1 MCGIAGYIGQQT
13 DMAPE
18 RVLRSMC
25 DSLLH
30 RGPDDGGVLLDE
42 SGLVGLGHRRLSV
55 VDLSMAGH
63 QPMHSGSGRYVIV
76 FNGEIYNH
84 ILLRKELAGA
94 VPSIA
99 WQGHSDTETL
109 LACFDAWGITPTLTR
124 CVGMFA
130 LAVWD
135 KKNRTLSLSRD
146 RMGEKPLYYGWCN
159 GGFVFGSELKALR
172 KYPGF
177 SNALSRDA
185 LTLYFRH
192 SYIPAP
198 YAIYQDIYKLEPGC
212 LLTLCQSS
220 AQQMPEQVPRAGC
233 THKGLTISRYWSLQ
247 EQAVAGLSAPQQD
260 NQACLAALETVLKE
274 SIQLQSIADVPLGAF
289 LSGGLDSS
297 LIVALMQLQSSRPV
311 RTFTIGFAE
320 QGYNEAEYAKKVA
333 AHLQTEHTE
342 LYLDSRQAMDVIP
355 LLPEL
360 YDEPFADS
368 SQIPAFLIARM
379 AREHVTVALSGDG
392 GDELFGG
399 YNRYFWAPGIWQKIS
414 WLPYTLR
421 QSILRSAAGLSNIFS
436 RAQSGAHRV
445 IPQKMRVALFNEKI
459 HKLRHR
465 LQSVHNIDDFYY
477 SLVSEWRNPEDL
489 VIGGREP
496 VTLLTDK
503 DNRPVIETVE
513 QRMMYLDAMTFL
525 PDDILCK
532 VDRAAMAVSLET
544 RVPFL
549 DHRVVEAAWR
559 LPLDM
564 KIRNGQGKWA
574 LRQILYKYVP
584 KELLERPKQG
594 FAIPLGQWLRG
605 PLRDWAE
612 QLLDPGRLA
621 EQGFLRPEP
630 IQQKWTEH
638 LSGKRNWEHSLWSV
652 LMFQAWLEQQQ
663 EYN

>member
-1 MCGIAGYIGQQT
+1 
-13 DMAPE
+13 
-18 RVLRSMC
+18 
-25 DSLLH
+25 
-30 RGPDDGGVLLDE
+30 
-42 SGLVGLGHRRLSV
+42 
-55 VDLSMAGH
+55 
-63 QPMHSGSGRYVIV
+63 
-76 FNGEIYNH
+76 
-84 ILLRKELAGA
+84 
-94 VPSIA
+94 
-99 WQGHSDTETL
+99 
-109 LACFDAWGITPTLTR
+109 
-124 CVGMFA
+124 
-130 LAVWD
+130 
-135 KKNRTLSLSRD
+135 
-146 RMGEKPLYYGWCN
+146 
-159 GGFVFGSELKALR
+159 
-172 KYPGF
+172 
-177 SNALSRDA
+177 

-192 SYIPAP
+192 RYIPAP

-212 LLTLCQSS
+212 LLTLCHSS

-233 THKGLTISRYWSLQ
+233 THKGLTISRYWSLK

-260 NQACLAALETVLKE
+260 NQACLAALEAVLKA
-274 SIQLQSIADVPLGAF
+274 SIQLQSIADVPLGAG

-297 LIVALMQLQSSRPV
+297 PIVALMQLQSSRPV
-311 RTFTIGFAE
+311 RTFTVGFAE
-320 QGYNEAEYAKKVA
+320 HGYNEAEYAKKVA
-333 AHLQTEHTE
+333 EHLQTEHTE

-414 WLPYTLR
+414 WLPYTFR
-421 QSILRSAAGLSNIFS
+421 QSMLQTAAGLSNIFS

-445 IPQKMRVALFNEKI
+445 IPENMRVALFNEKM

-489 VIGGREP
+489 VIDGREP

-503 DNRPVIETVE
+503 DNWPEIETVE

-612 QLLDPGRLA
+612 QLLDTGRLA

-638 LSGKRNWEHSLWSV
+638 LLGKRNWEHSLWSV

-663 EYN
+663 EHN